1 MVKKSILADITQDI
15 VKNIL
20 SNYFDI
26 YQIKEFK
33 GIVSRLINSKKKHK
47 NKIQA
52 SQRQQLGS
60 NPQEYTYPLYIDLL
74 ITFAADKLNKA
85 KFIELMLYIGE
96 ICIARGELEIA
107 SQTYT
112 QILSK
117 INNEDRLE
125 NIAAH
130 SLLALGEV
138 NSRQAKWK
146 KSIDFI
152 NQAKKYFSKQNDI
165 KGIAKCNNL
174 LGTIYADRGS
184 IKKATECFEKSL
196 SFLNP
201 LTDIALIGR
210 IETNIGIL
218 NSIKG
223 DYDDSLLYYQR
234 ALIKYEQIKDAL
246 QMSKLRHNLGM
257 LHTQK
262 GEYESALR
270 EFDRSIVISIKAGF
284 LPNLA
289 LSYLSKSY
297 IYAKSNDLP
306 LASAFVDKSFELS
319 RKINDRLSIA
329 DIYKIKGIIE
339 RKLKHYDL
347 SENYFLTSLRLNAE
361 LENILNHAETLSEL
375 GELFIEINKKEE
387 AKKCLKAALKD
398 YKKIGA
404 DLHIKRAA
412 AQLKNIT

>member
-1 MVKKSILADITQDI
+1 LTDITQDI
-15 VKNIL
+15 AKNIL
-20 SNYFDI
+20 SNYFDKN
-26 YQIKEFK
+26 QLKEFK
-33 GIVSRLINSKKKHK
+33 GIVARLINPKRKHK
-47 NKIQA
+47 NKIHA
-52 SQRQQLGS
+52 SRKQQHSS

-74 ITFAADKLNKA
+74 ITFAAGKLNKA
-85 KFIELMLYIGE
+85 KLIELMLYLGE
-96 ICIARGELEIA
+96 TCIAHGELEIA
-107 SQTYT
+107 SQTYA
-112 QILSK
+112 QILIK
-117 INNEDRLE
+117 INPEDRLD
-125 NIAAH
+125 NIRAH

-138 NSRQAKWK
+138 NSRQAKWD

-152 NQAKKYFSKQNDI
+152 NQAKKKFTNQNDI
-165 KGIAKCNNL
+165 KGIAKCNNML
-174 LGTIYADRGS
+174 ATIYVDKGS
-184 IKKATECFEKSL
+184 LKKAKEYFEKSL

-201 LTDIALIGR
+201 LTDIALIGT

-223 DYDDSLLYYQR
+223 EYDDSLLYYQR
-234 ALIKYEQIKDAL
+234 ALIKYEQVKNVL
-246 QMSKLRHNLGM
+246 RMSQLRHNLGM

-262 GEYESALR
+262 GEYEAALR

-289 LSYLSKSY
+289 LSYLSKSF
-297 IYAKSNDLP
+297 IYAKLNDLP
-306 LASAFVDKSFELS
+306 LASAFADKSFELS
-319 RKINDRLSIA
+319 RKLNDRLSIA

-347 SENYFLTSLRLNAE
+347 SENYFRTSLRLNTE
-361 LENILNHAETLSEL
+361 LENVLNHAETLSEL

-398 YKKIGA
+398 YRKIGA

-412 AQLKNIT
+412 AQLNNFT